1 MDEKL
6 MGDLDKDFIEDVK
19 KFTEDG
25 DLLNF
30 IAQIFK
36 TLSDPTRLKI
46 LYVLSKKD
54 LCVSDISEL
63 LSMSQSSISHQLALL
78 RHQQLIK
85 VNRVGRMAIYALDD
99 DHVLSIF
106 NQGKTH
112 AEHKK
117 SKND

>member
-36 TLSDPTRLKI
+36 TWFK
-46 LYVLSKKD
+46 
-54 LCVSDISEL
+54 
-63 LSMSQSSISHQLALL
+63 
-78 RHQQLIK
+78 
-85 VNRVGRMAIYALDD
+85 N
-99 DHVLSIF
+99 F
-106 NQGKTH
+106 NWWRI
-112 AEHKK
+112 
-117 SKND
+117 